1 MTPRLTLSIDALRA
15 ARACDLDARI
25 ADLRTVLPDVADGD
39 AVDVRV
45 WWSLPSTSTADA
57 IWSLRAA
64 QPPERAAT
72 VGVLVARCAAHRAG
86 SYAAAAARLAAAA
99 TDAAARAAYAAAN
112 AAANASDAAAWAAA
126 ATDAAARAAYAA
138 ASDASDA
145 ARAERDAQMADLL
158 AALEIAP

>member
-1 MTPRLTLSIDALRA
+1 MTPRLTLSIDDLRDFE
-15 ARACDLDARI
+15 ACDLAARI
-25 ADLRTVLPDVADGD
+25 ADLRAVLPDATDADPI
-39 AVDVRV
+39 DVRV

-64 QPPERAAT
+64 QPPERAAA
-72 VGVLVARCAAHRAG
+72 VAVLVAQCAATRAEG
-86 SYAAAAARLAAAA
+86 YARADARAARDARDADAAAAAYAAARAAAA

-112 AAANASDAAAWAAA
+112 A
-126 ATDAAARAAYAA
+126 
-138 ASDASDA
+138 A